1 MILNKYKNFNLVNKY
16 ETHNNLINNIG
27 IDVVLTVYGS
37 VAHEYPLFNIPVIN
51 AGKNPHEG
59 YNFSQTVYDKSE
71 YKKVINNLKSFK
83 VKKNIKNK
91 IYEFYGMHNLI
102 EYNFFKNTGVKLE
115 DWHKFKIIDI
125 YFKNI
130 KKLHVK
136 KIKIYEDFILSKDRR
151 LVDLNYD
158 KN

>member
-1 MILNKYKNFNLVNKY
+1 M
-16 ETHNNLINNIG
+16 
-27 IDVVLTVYGS
+27 
-37 VAHEYPLFNIPVIN
+37 
-51 AGKNPHEG
+51 
-59 YNFSQTVYDKSE
+59 
-71 YKKVINNLKSFK
+71 INNLKSFK